1 MRKLAMA
8 AVLLSAMLSVGGC
21 GQAEKKPTI
30 GGAIDKAVDDGKAAA
45 KDLEKKAEKV
55 KKDLT
60 Q

>member
-1 MRKLAMA
+1 MKKLAMV
-8 AVLLSAMLSVGGC
+8 AVLLSAMLSVSGC
-21 GQAEKKPTI
+21 GQAEKKPTV
-30 GGAIDKAVDDGKAAA
+30 GGAIDKAMEEGKAAA